1 MDEISEKG
9 KDFGGKAKDTLM
21 KGWGFLKHAAK
32 ETLDVTKG
40 AAQVRDL
47 QKRHAELISDLGHRV
62 YAMVQSNRLEMEG
75 VQERCAEIE
84 TLEREIEKLQ
94 AEMGEKKAELKTQ
107 FEEATPKRRN
117 CPTCNTPLGLLD
129 RDCPRCGPA
138 TQ

>member
-47 QKRHAELISDLGHRV
+47 QKRHAELISDLGNRV
-62 YAMVQSNRLEMEG
+62 YVMVQSNRIEIEG
-75 VQERCAEIE
+75 LKDRCAEIAA
-84 TLEREIEKLQ
+84 LEVEIEQMQ
-94 AEMGEKKAELKTQ
+94 AALGEKKADLKKDL
-107 FEEATPKRRN
+107 EEAAPKKRTCAN
-117 CPTCNTPLGLLD
+117 CGAPMGILD
-129 RDCPRCGPA
+129 RDCPRCSIAPE
-138 TQ
+138 